1 MKRVLLFLIVLV
13 VFIFILGV
21 LMACAAA
28 QETAAKPKEAPAAQA
43 PKPVVAPTAR
53 LQAAKTAYVKNV
65 DGGSIGFDTV
75 TTTLEGWGRYQ
86 LVNSPEKADLLIEVS
101 SPDDSDGGVAI
112 SSSTATTASGKY
124 EPSTKTTRDLS
135 SGGGPMRLVVRDA
148 KTNTTLWSAS
158 EPVKGALKKNA
169 RENNLVE
176 AAQKLMAK
184 FHDRVEPAK
193 SNE

>member
-1 MKRVLLFLIVLV
+1 MKRTRCVVAVLGALL
-13 VFIFILGV
+13 
-21 LMACAAA
+21 AANGLS
-28 QETAAKPKEAPAAQA
+28 QETIKPKEAPAAPA
-43 PKPVVAPTAR
+43 SKPVVAPTAR

-65 DGGSIGFDTV
+65 DGSSIGFDTV

-86 LVNSPEKADLLIEVS
+86 LVGSPEKADLLIEVS
-101 SPDDSDGGVAI
+101 SPADFDGGVSV
-112 SSSTATTASGKY
+112 SSSSATTASGKY
-124 EPSTKTTRDLS
+124 ESSNKTTRELS

-148 KTNTTLWSAS
+148 KTSTTLWSAS
-158 EPVKGALKKNA
+158 EQVKGAMKKNT

-184 FHDRVEPAK
+184 FHDRVEPVK

>member
-1 MKRVLLFLIVLV
+1 MRWALFGSVLV
-13 VFIFILGV
+13 LGV
-21 LMACAAA
+21 FLTMSAVCPAA
-28 QETAAKPKEAPAAQA
+28 QEAKKDAVTP

-86 LVNSPEKADLLIEVS
+86 LVGSPEKADLLIEVS
-101 SPDDSDGGVAI
+101 SPGDSDGGVAI

-158 EPVKGALKKNA
+158 EQVKGALKKNA

-184 FHDRVEPAK
+184 FHDRVEPVK